1 MSSAAAPAGQPH
13 HRVWLTDLLLLL
25 MATIWG
31 INFSVV
37 KFGTQAIAPL
47 AYNGVRVAIAAATLL
62 AVIRLQGR
70 RLPPR
75 RQAWTLMGLGVLGNG
90 LYQVLF
96 VEGIS
101 RTRAGNA
108 SLVMA
113 AGPALIAV
121 AGRFYGVEKVHVR
134 GYVGIALSV
143 LGIGIVMSGTAAA
156 KVGDASLLG
165 DGLILGAAATWA
177 VYSVLLKPY
186 THHIDGL
193 TVSALTMLGGAVP
206 LLAVASPALAA
217 TSWSTLPLTVWLA
230 IGYSAVFALVIA
242 YLIWYR
248 GIKLLGPTRT
258 SMYSNL
264 QPIIAVL
271 VAWAALGEVP
281 TLTQGAGAAFVMA
294 GLLLTRT

>member
-1 MSSAAAPAGQPH
+1 MSSDSAPADQTH
-13 HRVWLTDLLLLL
+13 HRVWVTDLLLLL

-37 KFGTQAIAPL
+37 KYGTEAIAPL
-47 AYNGVRVAIAAATLL
+47 AFNGVRVAIAAVTLL
-62 AVIRLQGR
+62 LLVRLQGR

-75 RQAWTLMGLGVLGNG
+75 RQLWSLVGLGVLGNG
-90 LYQVLF
+90 LYQIFF

-113 AGPALIAV
+113 AGPALIAF
-121 AGRFYGVEKVHVR
+121 AGRFYGVEKVHLR
-134 GYVGIALSV
+134 GYVGIALSIA
-143 LGIGIVMSGTAAA
+143 GIGVVMSGTAAA
-156 KVGDASLLG
+156 QVGDASVQG
-165 DGLILGAAATWA
+165 DFLIFCGAVTWA
-177 VYSVLLKPY
+177 VYTVLLKPI
-186 THHIDGL
+186 THHVDGV

-206 LLAVASPALAA
+206 LLAAASPALVRTPW
-217 TSWSTLPLTVWLA
+217 TSLPLPVWLA
-230 IGYSAVFALVIA
+230 IGYSAIFALVIA

-248 GIKLLGPTRT
+248 GIRLIGPTRT

-281 TLTQGAGAAFVMA
+281 TLAQGIGAAFVMA